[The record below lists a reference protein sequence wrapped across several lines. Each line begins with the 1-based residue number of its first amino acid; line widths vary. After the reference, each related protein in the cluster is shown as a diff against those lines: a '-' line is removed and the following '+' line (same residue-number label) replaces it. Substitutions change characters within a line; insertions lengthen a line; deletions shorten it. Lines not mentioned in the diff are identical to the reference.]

1 MAGSNGGSI
10 LIETID
16 MPIASNRLLSAA
28 DAAGRLGVSRQT
40 LYSYVSR
47 GAVRAVQVP
56 GDPRRSLYNAH
67 DIARL
72 VEQRG
77 RGRARRAVARTTTD
91 FGEPILASSLTR
103 IVDGQL
109 SYRGQDA
116 VALSSAATL
125 EEVAGLLWGGPTPDL
140 PPVAAE
146 IPGGTDPF
154 ARCLRMVAGAAGLDD
169 PPARVLGLVAA
180 SAAGRPAEAGQAV
193 HQHLA
198 AAWRL
203 GPTAADMIRRILVL
217 CADHEL
223 NASAY
228 AARVVAST
236 GAALAHCVLA
246 GLAALSGPK
255 HGGMVARVREM
266 AADPPILADPV
277 DGLRGRLARGE
288 TIPGFGHR
296 LYPDGD
302 PRAAAL
308 LAAHPPGP
316 AWQNLIAA
324 VDALTGRKPCVD
336 VALALLEDELAMPP
350 GGGLALFALGRTAGW
365 IGHSLEQR
373 ADGRLIRPRADYVG
387 ARSP

>member
-1 MAGSNGGSI
+1 MAGSHGASI

-16 MPIASNRLLSAA
+16 MPKPADRLLNAVE
-28 DAAGRLGVSRQT
+28 AAGRLGVSRQT

-47 GAVRAVQVP
+47 GAVRAVQLP
-56 GDPRRSLYNAH
+56 GDPRRSLYDAR

-91 FGEPILASSLTR
+91 WGEPILQSSLTR
-103 IVDGQL
+103 IEDGQL

-116 VALSSAATL
+116 VALSAAATL
-125 EEVAGLLWGGPTPDL
+125 EEVAGLLWGQPTPSL
-140 PPVAAE
+140 PSVATD
-146 IPGGTDPF
+146 IPDGITPF
-154 ARCLRMVAGAAGLDD
+154 ARCLRMVAAQAGTSD
-169 PPARVLGLVAA
+169 PASLVLGLVAA
-180 SAAGRPAEAGQAV
+180 AAAGCPATAGQPV

-198 AAWRL
+198 TAWHL
-203 GPTAADMIRRILVL
+203 GPASADLIRRVLVL

-236 GAALAHCVLA
+236 GASLAHCVLA
-246 GLAALSGPK
+246 GLAALSGPQ
-255 HGGMVARVREM
+255 HGGMVARIRDM
-266 AADPPILADPV
+266 AADPQMVADPV
-277 DGLRGRLARGE
+277 NALRRRLADGE
-288 TIPGFGHR
+288 PIPGFGHR

-302 PRAAAL
+302 PRATAL
-308 LAAHPPGP
+308 LAAHEPGP
-316 AWQNLIAA
+316 AWRRLIAA
-324 VDALTGRKPCVD
+324 VYALSGLKPSVD
-336 VALALLEDELAMPP
+336 VALALLEDELALPP

-387 ARSP
+387 AVPA